1 MIRNYIQWLVGTY
14 AYNDVKEFLL
24 SLFPSFKYGI
34 QGLTI
39 SLSFFAAVI
48 NEFIGIGPA
57 LAVAMLV
64 AVLVETWTGIYASR
78 KRGEKFQSF
87 KFSRCVIKIAVWY
100 SLLYFTHSFS
110 SDCAAHTGIG
120 YLFAVYFFNFI
131 QILIL
136 AYFAIEYMTSI
147 LENFAVIDGKPKDNL
162 INAMKDSWQIL
173 LDKFKKQ

>member
-39 SLSFFAAVI
+39 SLSFLAAVI

-57 LAVAMLV
+57 LAIAMLL
-64 AVLVETWTGIYASR
+64 AIIMETSTGLYASHKTGI
-78 KRGEKFQSF
+78 SF
-87 KFSRCVIKIAVWY
+87 ESSKFSRCIIKITFWY

-110 SDCAAHTGIG
+110 NDCASHTGIV
-120 YLFAVYFFNFI
+120 YAFAVYFFDFI

-136 AYFAIEYMTSI
+136 VYFFIEYITSI
-147 LENFAVIDGKPKDNL
+147 LENFAVIDGKPKDTL
-162 INAMKDSWQIL
+162 ILAIKDSWQIL